1 MKKVSFFF
9 NILKHMI
16 LFLRSPLLYYNLENV
31 IASTVSGLASE
42 KYNKSGFNQPLESY
56 VAYYQIVAIDVILKQ

>member
-1 MKKVSFFF
+1 
-9 NILKHMI
+9 MI
-16 LFLRSPLLYYNLENV
+16 LFLSSPLLYYNLENV
-31 IASTVSGLASE
+31 IASTVSGLASK